1 MDPAITSLDALNSL
15 LRGEISSVE
24 TYTQALS
31 KIQDLQI
38 QAQLEDCR
46 ASHLHRA
53 QALKTKIQELGGRAS
68 EGSGVWGAFSK
79 LVEGGAKVFGMK
91 AAISALEQGEDFGKK
106 DYQTALPKLA
116 PELRS
121 FVEAQLWPEQ
131 EKTHQIVSNLKHTV
145 H

>member
-31 KIQDLQI
+31 KIQDLQV

-53 QALKTKIQELGGRAS
+53 QALKVKILELGGKAS
-68 EGSGVWGAFSK
+68 EGSGIWGAFSK
-79 LVEGGAKVFGMK
+79 VIEGGAKVFGMK

-106 DYQTALPKLA
+106 DYQMALPKLA

-121 FVEAQLWPEQ
+121 FVEGQLWPEQ
-131 EKTHQIVSNLKHTV
+131 QKTHQIVSQLKHTV